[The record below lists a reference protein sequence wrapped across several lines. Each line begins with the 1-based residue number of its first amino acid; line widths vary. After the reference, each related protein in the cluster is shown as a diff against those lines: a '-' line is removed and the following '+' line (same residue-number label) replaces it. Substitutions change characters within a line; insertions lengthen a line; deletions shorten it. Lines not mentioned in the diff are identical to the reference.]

1 MLTHSSQQPVLVGVG
16 VASQRQDDPR
26 QALEPIQ
33 LMLAA
38 IRSAAKDA
46 GDSEMLRRIDVI
58 SVPRGMWSY
67 SNPAGWLA
75 QTLGAYPKTVL
86 GEIGVLQQTL
96 IGDACRRIAGGKA
109 EIVVVVGGE
118 AKYRQLR
125 ASILG
130 VDVEDLMTEGEPD
143 ELLKPEAE
151 LWSPIE
157 AAAGLGM
164 PVGYYALMESALRA
178 KLGES
183 IEGNQNTLAQLYARF
198 SAVAVRNEDAWD
210 RQAYSAEDIL
220 SVEGS
225 NRMLAFPYTK
235 RHNSQW
241 NVDQASAL
249 IFCSEALAH
258 NLGLDQEKWVYPLAS
273 TESNHMVNTAQRADI
288 AACPGARIAAEAA
301 LDHAG
306 LSIDEMDFLELYSC
320 FPAAVRSF
328 AHELGVPLS
337 TDLTVTGGMPFGG
350 GPLNNFVLQATAKLA
365 QCIRAKGSGRG
376 LVSSVSGMN
385 TKQGFG
391 LWSAQPEAEF
401 HYMDVSER
409 VASESE
415 ERTLVEPRTGEALVL
430 AITVLF
436 DRGEPQRAVA
446 IVEYGSDRSVVSSD
460 QPAVMECVMSEECV
474 GRRIMVNSSGQFTFS
489 NAPD

>member
-1 MLTHSSQQPVLVGVG
+1 M
-16 VASQRQDDPR
+16 
-26 QALEPIQ
+26 
-33 LMLAA
+33 
-38 IRSAAKDA
+38 
-46 GDSEMLRRIDVI
+46 I
-58 SVPRGMWSY
+58 SVE
-67 SNPAGWLA
+67 
-75 QTLGAYPKTVL
+75 Q
-86 GEIGVLQQTL
+86 IF
-96 IGDACRRIAGGKA
+96 
-109 EIVVVVGGE
+109 
-118 AKYRQLR
+118 
-125 ASILG
+125 
-130 VDVEDLMTEGEPD
+130 ED
-143 ELLKPEAE
+143 
-151 LWSPIE
+151 
-157 AAAGLGM
+157 
-164 PVGYYALMESALRA
+164 
-178 KLGES
+178 
-183 IEGNQNTLAQLYARF
+183 RF
-198 SAVAVRNEDAWD
+198 SALNRRSPIIRNSFLHWMKLLFHEAEFRQFEADHPQLQGLEFVEAVLEYFEFGFTLNPYERERIPKDGPAIIVSNHPIGSLDGLALLQLVSEVRSDVKVVANELLYALKPL
-210 RQAYSAEDIL
+210 RPL
-220 SVEGS
+220 
-225 NRMLAFPYTK
+225 LLP
-235 RHNSQW
+235 
-241 NVDQASAL
+241 VDNMNGNTRRENTQNIETHISSGGAL
-249 IFCSEALAH
+249 IIFPAGEVSRLGTKGIRDGRWRSGALRFA
-258 NLGLDQEKWVYPLAS
+258 EKTKAPIVPVHISARNSMLFYAMSLLARPLS
-273 TESNHMVNTAQRADI
+273 T
-288 AACPGARIAAEAA
+288 
-301 LDHAG
+301 L
-306 LSIDEMDFLELYSC
+306 LLIDEMFRQTNRTVRITIG
-320 FPAAVRSF
+320 AAIDYENLASMPLSRDARS
-328 AHELGVPLS
+328 ALLRSHELGVPLS

>member
-1 MLTHSSQQPVLVGVG
+1 MLTHASQKPVLVGVG
-16 VASQRQDDPR
+16 VVHQRHDDPR

-38 IRSAAKDA
+38 IRAAAKDA
-46 GDSEMLRRIDVI
+46 GNTEMLSRIDVI

-75 QTLGAYPKTVL
+75 ETLGAYPKTVL

-96 IGDACRRIAGGKA
+96 IGDACNRIAGGEA
-109 EIVVVVGGE
+109 EIVVVAGGE

-130 VDVEDLMTEGEPD
+130 AEVDELMTGDEPD
-143 ELLKPEAE
+143 ELLQPDAE

-183 IEGNQNTLAQLYARF
+183 VEGNQSILAELYARF

-210 RQAYSAEDIL
+210 RQPYSAKDIM
-220 SVEGS
+220 SGDGN

-249 IFCSEALAH
+249 IFCSEKVAQS
-258 NLGLDQEKWVYPLAS
+258 LGLDQAKWVYPLAS

-288 AACPGARIAAEAA
+288 AACPGARIAAKAA
-301 LDHAG
+301 LEHAG
-306 LSIDEMDFLELYSC
+306 LGVDDMDFLELYSC
-320 FPAAVRSF
+320 FPSAVRSF
-328 AHELGVPLS
+328 AHELDVPLS
-337 TDLTVTGGMPFGG
+337 RELTVTGGMPFGG

-365 QCIRAKGSGRG
+365 QCIRAQGSGRG
-376 LVSSVSGMN
+376 LISSVSGMN

-391 LWSAQPEAEF
+391 LWSAKPEAEF
-401 HYMDVSER
+401 QFVDVSKQ

-415 ERTLVEPRTGEALVL
+415 ERVLIEPRPGEALVR

-446 IVEYGSDRSVVSSD
+446 IVEYGDERSVVSSD
-460 QPAVMECVMSEECV
+460 QPAVIERVMSEECV
-474 GRRIMVNSSGQFTFS
+474 GRRITVSSSGQFTFS
-489 NAPD
+489 AAAD